1 MSEQLQWSN
10 TSNNY
15 STGLTF
21 AAMFFVVFGLMLDDL
36 VWGVVI
42 GAAWFVAFALV
53 PKKRSV
59 RFDGQTLRL
68 VEGKRTTELPAASVA
83 DVKISGTGA
92 MVVQTVEGETISVK
106 PEDDDPEL
114 RAFAERLRSA
124 LPV

>member
-42 GAAWFVAFALV
+42 GAAWFAAFALV
-53 PKKRSV
+53 PKKRSAC
-59 RFDGQTLRL
+59 FDGQTLRM
-68 VEGKRTTELPAASVA
+68 VEGKRTTEFSAASVA
-83 DVKISGTGA
+83 DVKISETGA

-114 RAFAERLRSA
+114 RAFVEKLQAA
-124 LPV
+124 L

>member
-1 MSEQLQWSN
+1 MSERLQWSN
-10 TSNNY
+10 TTTNY

-42 GAAWFVAFALV
+42 GAAWFAAFALV
-53 PKKRSV
+53 PKKRSA
-59 RFDGQTLRL
+59 RFDGQTLRM
-68 VEGKRTTELPAASVA
+68 VEGKRTTEFSAASVA
-83 DVKISGTGA
+83 DVKISETGA